1 MLKTAEKSAKIR
13 HAGCCPI
20 LIILTVSLKHHGQE
34 RKRNHQKVQIFQSLL
49 KKKKKRNN
57 TGILILWLSY
67 KIKEVYEMS
76 YSFIKEEGQW
86 IYVIDWIS
94 EVLKPKPCIHVC
106 CIIYI
111 LLVLNV
117 NSAHALFPLYKPWGK
132 CYFIYHSNFRYA
144 LIIGPAWLSTNNL
157 YKRTQTPTFPR
168 ALSEMSPLLPSE
180 AGQILIQ
187 TAALLLHPVF

>member
-1 MLKTAEKSAKIR
+1 M
-13 HAGCCPI
+13 
-20 LIILTVSLKHHGQE
+20 SLKHHGQE
-34 RKRNHQKVQIFQSLL
+34 KKKKPSESANLPILI
-49 KKKKKRNN
+49 KKKKRNN
-57 TGILILWLSY
+57 TGILIFWLSY

-76 YSFIKEEGQW
+76 YSFIKEEGQR
-86 IYVIDWIS
+86 IYVIGWIS

-168 ALSEMSPLLPSE
+168 ALSETSPPLPSE